1 MVVLGDP
8 KKRYL
13 TYYVQYLMGHLP
25 DMTDEIKFKLND
37 LQFWMKTDKI
47 TPKGPHKQSVGIHGK
62 WTHSGV
68 DFAIS
73 ECHHYKK
80 GKNKRDMIKWVNN
93 AVDFT
98 MSSS

>member
-25 DMTDEIKFKLND
+25 DMTDEIKFKLSD
-37 LQFWMKTDKI
+37 LQFWMKTYKI
-47 TPKGPHKQSVGIHGK
+47 TPKGPHKQPVGIRGK

-73 ECHHYKK
+73 EYEKR
-80 GKNKRDMIKWVNN
+80 KNKCDMIKWVNN
-93 AVDFT
+93 AVDFA